1 MSANI
6 LDFEEVYFT
15 IFGLEDEGKLLDGL
29 LNNNYPA
36 KMIAVVRDPMDFYDL
51 RELNKKSAI

>member
-1 MSANI
+1 M
-6 LDFEEVYFT
+6 
-15 IFGLEDEGKLLDGL
+15 
-29 LNNNYPA
+29 NNTLKFNKTSLNYPA